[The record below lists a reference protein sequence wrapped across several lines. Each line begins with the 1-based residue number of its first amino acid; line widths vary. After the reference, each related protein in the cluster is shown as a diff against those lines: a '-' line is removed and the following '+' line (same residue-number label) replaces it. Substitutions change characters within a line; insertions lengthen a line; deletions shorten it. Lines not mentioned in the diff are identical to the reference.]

1 MDDSNTERVS
11 LELPHFFKIKEA
23 SEFLIRGFVSSK
35 EEVDEVVGIVQRFTR
50 TKYIKWSCDKS
61 KKIKHDRRL
70 VWQECIEKDF
80 LVPAIVNRRTIYI
93 CDKGLDNR
101 KRQEGCVLPY
111 KLCYCEGMQAPS
123 PGGGPWRLGLGG
135 VNLLY
140 GLAGG
145 RVSLRGVDLLSC
157 FAVVDVRGDDPL
169 AVSAA
174 LPSERGDGC
183 EAGPAGRQRSARWS
197 VPAGLTRYNAFKIP
211 KSTPIRKAAQVL
223 GELRTRLLNGE
234 EDEGS
239 DLFDISIPLME
250 AHNNHIVK
258 AGGEPEEPP
267 PKKRRRNMKKR
278 KKKDPSTRKSHS
290 MIPDIEKYEEFLC
303 DFTDIAE
310 DIITVGNDND
320 ATPSS
325 LKRLTSLQ
333 ERFQKTVQE
342 LTDLSYLCQDVHLLS
357 SQTKALEDILL
368 TMRMAS
374 GLENNLPGQ
383 NRLEQSGL
391 QENVLTQQSGNVR
404 KPRQKPQR
412 KRKATTG
419 PAGSEVQESVLS
431 QGTVC
436 TTTSSVVSQGTV
448 CDTSGSVFSPVTVCD
463 NTTGEVFKI
472 FVKEE
477 STDSPETLPTLR
489 PDADMEEFF
498 RYENQ
503 REPPSLSNQGSLR
516 SGKKSDILEHL
527 NVPTDRSAEAK
538 AATVLVLDMAAVVHM
553 VRPTSAQTFNDYAS
567 QNLVSFLKSQV
578 TPNVTRVDA
587 VWDTYPE
594 DNLKTQTHNRRG
606 LGPRTRI
613 GDGQTRI
620 PKHDWSTG
628 FLKNVDNKRE
638 LFPFLSAQLVNQDLG
653 GRLLLSTSE
662 ESVLSNRQH
671 DVTGLHPCNHTE
683 ADTRI
688 ILHLAHAA
696 QQGHQVA
703 LVRTVDSDVVILA
716 IHFFTTPGLSQL
728 WICLGSGKK
737 MRDIP
742 IHAISTQLGQ
752 LRCLALPLFHAVT
765 SCDTVSHFL
774 GCGKKSAWSAWLS
787 TSELTDTLITLTC
800 NPQELSPQSQHMC
813 TLERFVLVMY
823 SKSCGLGRVNE
834 ARFRLFTS
842 GKKTLEALP
851 PTQAALYQHIRRAV
865 LQNIFWTQATSVHQ
879 DIPDFHDWGWHKDS
893 NAV

>member
-1 MDDSNTERVS
+1 MWAQRSRQHNPMFMFWSTI
-11 LELPHFFKIKEA
+11 LELELLMCRFIRSLREGDFLLYVQVCDELCSWFHVMDHTNYARWLPVHVRDMVQLPEKHPEVYAEFLKGNFVVQRSPHKFSLIGKDQSHEQSNKNLQAHGGAVGLYENAEALTLFMLAGPDCSRCIEEFEAVLDTASSHTAHHEEA
-23 SEFLIRGFVSSK
+23 SAMQTKYKKDVLSFVEIAVQQGNPFDIGHELVALHTQK
-35 EEVDEVVGIVQRFTR
+35 VMKDEVVESFAQ
-50 TKYIKWSCDKS
+50 
-61 KKIKHDRRL
+61 L
-70 VWQECIEKDF
+70 Q
-80 LVPAIVNRRTIYI
+80 N
-93 CDKGLDNR
+93 
-101 KRQEGCVLPY
+101 
-111 KLCYCEGMQAPS
+111 
-123 PGGGPWRLGLGG
+123 LG
-135 VNLLY
+135 
-140 GLAGG
+140 
-145 RVSLRGVDLLSC
+145 
-157 FAVVDVRGDDPL
+157 
-169 AVSAA
+169 
-174 LPSERGDGC
+174 
-183 EAGPAGRQRSARWS
+183 
-197 VPAGLTRYNAFKIP
+197 
-211 KSTPIRKAAQVL
+211 
-223 GELRTRLLNGE
+223 
-234 EDEGS
+234 
-239 DLFDISIPLME
+239 
-250 AHNNHIVK
+250 NHLHAKFV
-258 AGGEPEEPP
+258 
-267 PKKRRRNMKKR
+267 
-278 KKKDPSTRKSHS
+278 T
-290 MIPDIEKYEEFLC
+290 
-303 DFTDIAE
+303 
-310 DIITVGNDND
+310 
-320 ATPSS
+320 
-325 LKRLTSLQ
+325 
-333 ERFQKTVQE
+333 
-342 LTDLSYLCQDVHLLS
+342 
-357 SQTKALEDILL
+357 QT
-368 TMRMAS
+368 
-374 GLENNLPGQ
+374 
-383 NRLEQSGL
+383 LEQSTL
-391 QENVLTQQSGNVR
+391 PITSTLKRQNVLTFANRPDSKKKG
-404 KPRQKPQR
+404 
-412 KRKATTG
+412 G
-419 PAGSEVQESVLS
+419 
-431 QGTVC
+431 
-436 TTTSSVVSQGTV
+436 
-448 CDTSGSVFSPVTVCD
+448 TSGSAQRNSSLITKLFLSLQ
-463 NTTGEVFKI
+463 
-472 FVKEE
+472 
-477 STDSPETLPTLR
+477 SR
-489 PDADMEEFF
+489 PDADMEEFS

-503 REPPSLSNQGSLR
+503 REPPSLSNQGSFR

-578 TPNVTRVDA
+578 TPNVTRVDT

-662 ESVLSNRQH
+662 ESVLSNQQY
-671 DVTGLHPCNHTE
+671 DVTGLHPCNQTE

-716 IHFFTTPGLSQL
+716 IHFFTTLGLSQL

-765 SCDTVSHFL
+765 GCDTVSHFL

-787 TSELTDTLITLTC
+787 TPELTDTLITLTC

-813 TLERFVLVMY
+813 ALERFVVVMY
-823 SKSCGLGRVNE
+823 SKGLGRVNE

-851 PTQAALYQHIRRAV
+851 PTQAALYQHICRAV

-893 NAV
+893 NGGWLPFWTTLEDSSKACSILLQCGCAKSCTGNCKWCRAGVRCTSVCKCEGGCVNNEDS

>member
-1 MDDSNTERVS
+1 MHNMIGKLLRDSGWSNIITQAQVLTSGRAQSVLDAHHQIKRTRYAHQVS
-11 LELPHFFKIKEA
+11 VMALYLLREQSYSNYCSGVQGPPESPEMWAQRSRQHNPMFMFWSTILELELLMCRFIRSLREGDFLLYVQVCDELCSWFHVMDHTNYARWLPVHVWDMVQLPEKHPEVYAEFLKGNFVVQRSPHKFSLIGKDQSHEQSNKNLQAHGGAVGLYENAEALTLFMLAGPDCSRCIEEFEAVLDTASLHTAHHEEA
-23 SEFLIRGFVSSK
+23 SAMQTKYKKDVLSFVEIAVQQGNPFDIGHELVALHTQQVMK
-35 EEVDEVVGIVQRFTR
+35 DEVVESFAQ
-50 TKYIKWSCDKS
+50 
-61 KKIKHDRRL
+61 L
-70 VWQECIEKDF
+70 Q
-80 LVPAIVNRRTIYI
+80 N
-93 CDKGLDNR
+93 
-101 KRQEGCVLPY
+101 
-111 KLCYCEGMQAPS
+111 
-123 PGGGPWRLGLGG
+123 LG
-135 VNLLY
+135 
-140 GLAGG
+140 
-145 RVSLRGVDLLSC
+145 
-157 FAVVDVRGDDPL
+157 
-169 AVSAA
+169 
-174 LPSERGDGC
+174 
-183 EAGPAGRQRSARWS
+183 
-197 VPAGLTRYNAFKIP
+197 
-211 KSTPIRKAAQVL
+211 
-223 GELRTRLLNGE
+223 
-234 EDEGS
+234 
-239 DLFDISIPLME
+239 
-250 AHNNHIVK
+250 NHLHAKFV
-258 AGGEPEEPP
+258 
-267 PKKRRRNMKKR
+267 
-278 KKKDPSTRKSHS
+278 T
-290 MIPDIEKYEEFLC
+290 
-303 DFTDIAE
+303 
-310 DIITVGNDND
+310 
-320 ATPSS
+320 
-325 LKRLTSLQ
+325 
-333 ERFQKTVQE
+333 
-342 LTDLSYLCQDVHLLS
+342 
-357 SQTKALEDILL
+357 QT
-368 TMRMAS
+368 
-374 GLENNLPGQ
+374 
-383 NRLEQSGL
+383 LEQSTL
-391 QENVLTQQSGNVR
+391 PITSTLKRQNVLTFANRPDSKKKG
-404 KPRQKPQR
+404 
-412 KRKATTG
+412 G
-419 PAGSEVQESVLS
+419 
-431 QGTVC
+431 
-436 TTTSSVVSQGTV
+436 
-448 CDTSGSVFSPVTVCD
+448 TSGSAQRNSSLITKLFLSLQ
-463 NTTGEVFKI
+463 
-472 FVKEE
+472 
-477 STDSPETLPTLR
+477 SR

-498 RYENQ
+498 IYKNQ

-553 VRPTSAQTFNDYAS
+553 VRPTSAQPFNDYAS

-716 IHFFTTPGLSQL
+716 IHFFTTLGLSQL

-765 SCDTVSHFL
+765 GCDTMSHFL

-787 TSELTDTLITLTC
+787 TPELTDTLITLTC
-800 NPQELSPQSQHMC
+800 NPQELSLQSQHMC
-813 TLERFVLVMY
+813 TLERFVVVMY

-842 GKKTLEALP
+842 GKKTPEAFTTNTGSTVSTHPQSSVAEHLLD
-851 PTQAALYQHIRRAV
+851 AG
-865 LQNIFWTQATSVHQ
+865 NICSPGH
-879 DIPDFHDWGWHKDS
+879 P
-893 NAV
+893 